1 MSRHHARSDDELLV
15 LARSDAD
22 AFAELYDRH
31 AGALA
36 DWLARRSP
44 PDAAQELFAETF
56 AQAWCSRRRYRPA
69 KGPARAWLF
78 GIARHLLHDS
88 YRRLAVEDRA
98 RRRLGVL
105 DETAPAADTDA
116 RLDAAALRAELESGL
131 AELARKLRAAVVL
144 RVVEQLDYDELA
156 ARLGCSSQAARLRVS
171 RGLRALRRTAEPSCQ
186 RAGVSAITEGVTP

>member
-1 MSRHHARSDDELLV
+1 MSRHHARSDEELLV
-15 LARSDAD
+15 LARTDAD

-105 DETAPAADTDA
+105 EDTAPAPDADA
-116 RLDAAALRAELESGL
+116 RLDAAALRAELETALEDL
-131 AELARKLRAAVVL
+131 APAVRVAVVL
-144 RVVEQLDYDELA
+144 RVVEQLAYDELA

-171 RGLRALRRTAEPSCQ
+171 RGLRALRRTTSLSP
-186 RAGVSAITEGVTP
+186 ILEGAPA

>member
-1 MSRHHARSDDELLV
+1 MSRHQARADEELLV

-44 PDAAQELFAETF
+44 PDVAQELFAETF

-105 DETAPAADTDA
+105 EETAPAPDA
-116 RLDAAALRAELESGL
+116 ESRLDAAAVRAELEAALENLGP
-131 AELARKLRAAVVL
+131 AVRAAVVL

-171 RGLRALRRTAEPSCQ
+171 RGLRALRRTTSLSP
-186 RAGVSAITEGVTP
+186 ILEGAAA

>member
-1 MSRHHARSDDELLV
+1 MSRHHAHTDEELLV

-36 DWLARRSP
+36 EWLARRSP
-44 PDAAQELFAETF
+44 ADAAQELFAETF

-105 DETAPAADTDA
+105 EETAPAPDA
-116 RLDAAALRAELESGL
+116 ESRLDAATVRAELEAALGDL
-131 AELARKLRAAVVL
+131 APAVRAAVVL

-171 RGLRALRRTAEPSCQ
+171 RGLRALRRTTSLSP
-186 RAGVSAITEGVTP
+186 ILEGAAA

>member
-1 MSRHHARSDDELLV
+1 MSRHHARTDEELLV
-15 LARSDAD
+15 LTRSDAD

-44 PDAAQELFAETF
+44 PDVAQELFAETF
-56 AQAWCSRRRYRPA
+56 AQAWCARRRYRPA
-69 KGPARAWLF
+69 KGPARAWLY

-105 DETAPAADTDA
+105 EETAPAPDA
-116 RLDAAALRAELESGL
+116 ESRLDAAAVRAELEAAL
-131 AELARKLRAAVVL
+131 ENLPPAVRAAVVL

-171 RGLRALRRTAEPSCQ
+171 RGLRALRRATSLSPILEGATA
-186 RAGVSAITEGVTP
+186 